1 MNKSAT
7 LWLVRTALIA
17 ALYVTLT
24 VSFSAISYGPIQ
36 FRVSEFLILLPLWN
50 HRWTPGIV
58 LGTIIANFFSPLGLI
73 DVLFGSLATFIGVV
87 AMVKVAKMSSPLYS
101 LVCPVVANAY
111 LIALELRIVYE
122 LPFWESS
129 VYVGISE
136 AIIVL
141 IGYFLISTMAK
152 NSHFR
157 TMIGARNGI

>member
-7 LWLVRTALIA
+7 FWLVRTALIA

-24 VSFSAISYGPIQ
+24 VAFSAISYGPIQ
-36 FRVSEFLILLPLWN
+36 FRVSEALILLPLWN

-73 DVLFGSLATFIGVV
+73 DVLFGSLATFLGIV
-87 AMVKVAKMSSPLYS
+87 AMVKVAKMASPLYS
-101 LVCPVVANAY
+101 LICPVLANAY
-111 LIALELRIVYE
+111 LIALELRIVYS
-122 LPFWESS
+122 LPFWES
-129 VYVGISE
+129 VIYVGISE

-141 IGYFLISTMAK
+141 ISYFLISNLAK

-157 TMIGARNGI
+157 KMIGAKNGI

>member
-24 VSFSAISYGPIQ
+24 VAFSAISYGPIQ
-36 FRVSEFLILLPLWN
+36 FRISELLILLPLWN

-73 DVLFGSLATFIGVV
+73 DVFFGSLATFLGIIC
-87 AMVKVAKMSSPLYS
+87 MTKVAKMSSPLYS
-101 LVCPVVANAY
+101 LVCPILSNAY
-111 LIALELRIVYE
+111 IIALELRIVYS
-122 LPFWESS
+122 LPFWESLI
-129 VYVGISE
+129 YIGISE

-141 IGYFLISTMAK
+141 LGYFIISTMAK
-152 NSHFR
+152 NSYFR
-157 TMIGARNGI
+157 KMIGA

>member
-141 IGYFLISTMAK
+141 IGYFLISTMTK

>member
-58 LGTIIANFFSPLGLI
+58 LGTVIANFFSPLGLI

-87 AMVKVAKMSSPLYS
+87 SMVKVAKMSSPLYS
-101 LVCPVVANAY
+101 LICPVVANAY

>member
-58 LGTIIANFFSPLGLI
+58 LGTVIANFFSPLGLI

-101 LVCPVVANAY
+101 LLCPVVANAY

>member
-17 ALYVTLT
+17 SLYITLT
-24 VSFSAISYGPIQ
+24 IAFSAISYGPIQ
-36 FRVSEFLILLPLWN
+36 FRISELLILLPLWN

-58 LGTIIANFFSPLGLI
+58 LGTVIANFFSPLGLI
-73 DVLFGSLATFIGVV
+73 DVLFGSLATFLGIV
-87 AMVKVAKMSSPLYS
+87 AMVKVAKIASPLYS
-101 LVCPVVANAY
+101 LVCPVLANAY

-122 LPFWESS
+122 LPFWES
-129 VYVGISE
+129 VIYVGISE

-157 TMIGARNGI
+157 TMIGAKNGI

>member
-58 LGTIIANFFSPLGLI
+58 VGTIIANFFSPLGLI
-73 DVLFGSLATFIGVV
+73 DVIFGSLATFIGVV
-87 AMVKVAKMSSPLYS
+87 SMVKVAKMSSPLYS
-101 LVCPVVANAY
+101 LICPVVANAY
-111 LIALELRIVYE
+111 LIALELRIVYS

>member
-58 LGTIIANFFSPLGLI
+58 LGTVIANFFSPLGLI

-101 LVCPVVANAY
+101 LICPVVANAY

>member
-87 AMVKVAKMSSPLYS
+87 SMVRVAKMSSPLYS
-101 LVCPVVANAY
+101 LICPVVANAY
-111 LIALELRIVYE
+111 LIALELRIVYS

>member
-17 ALYVTLT
+17 SLYVTLT

-58 LGTIIANFFSPLGLI
+58 LGTVIANFFSPLGLI

-101 LVCPVVANAY
+101 LLCPVVANAY